1 MLRADRPAKGKPVA
15 RSEQNEQR
23 QVERVRQDL
32 LAEYAQRVSASVVD
46 EQLGQVMDG
55 LRRAPVR
62 DFVPTLAHRGA
73 RERLR
78 RLV

>member
-1 MLRADRPAKGKPVA
+1 MA
-15 RSEQNEQR
+15 RTQHDEQR

-32 LAEYAQRVSASVVD
+32 QAEYAQKVHPSVVD
-46 EQLGQVMDG
+46 EQLGQVLDG
-55 LRRAPVR
+55 LRRATVR
-62 DFVPTLAHRGA
+62 DFVATLAHRGA